1 MNILKNLKAKTETT
15 TIKERKCPV
24 AKKKAMGDEKQLFA
38 HLGQMCRNHGLLYGD
53 GIIMLNPEDQF
64 GFKGAMKGKSDL
76 NSPGQRR
83 EEEGHHGDS
92 ERQLAPF
99 NSKTRKIHRGFPT
112 QQLSFHLPLPPSP
125 AGPPPPSL
133 LALRTELRTCCLLRL
148 PGSHAIP
155 AASPMHFS
163 GHLLV
168 PVTGSPLLTTPYLYT
183 SVLCNL

>member
-1 MNILKNLKAKTETT
+1 M
-15 TIKERKCPV
+15 
-24 AKKKAMGDEKQLFA
+24 AKKKAMGHEKQLFA
-38 HLGQMCRNHGLLYGD
+38 HLGQMCRNHGLLYGY

-64 GFKGAMKGKSDL
+64 GFKGAMKGKGDL
-76 NSPGQRR
+76 NYGHARTKVR
-83 EEEGHHGDS
+83 TRGHHNNS
-92 ERQLAPF
+92 ERKLAPF

-112 QQLSFHLPLPPSP
+112 QQLSFHLPLLPSP

-155 AASPMHFS
+155 AASPMHPS
-163 GHLLV
+163 GCSLV
-168 PVTGSPLLTTPYLYT
+168 PVTGSPLLTMPYLYT